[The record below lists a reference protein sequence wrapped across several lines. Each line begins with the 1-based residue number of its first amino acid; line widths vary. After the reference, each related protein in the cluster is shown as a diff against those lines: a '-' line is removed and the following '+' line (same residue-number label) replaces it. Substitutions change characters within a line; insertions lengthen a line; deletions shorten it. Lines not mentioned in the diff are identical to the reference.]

1 MSEIEKKIDATEE
14 VEKKV
19 VKKSTVKKTTVKKT
33 VAKKEEKTDT
43 KAENKVE
50 TKKEEKTVKK
60 VAVKSEKKAITK
72 AKVEEKKID
81 GAENEENKTTFA
93 DLGLS
98 EKMLAKITAKGYK
111 FPSAIQAWVIP
122 LLLNG
127 NKDIIGQA
135 QTGTGK
141 TAAFA
146 LPILER
152 LDANSKDIQTLVL
165 APTRELAIQ
174 VAEEIK
180 SFADSWVRVQLLYGG
195 QNIRDELMGLRRWPQ
210 IVVGT
215 PGRVIDHLTK
225 RRTLKIENLKYF
237 ILDEADEM
245 LNIGFKE
252 EIEQIIEYTPKE
264 KKVLLFSATMP
275 KSIKDIVNKYI
286 KDHDLVSIERKELTN
301 SNIEQKCYKVND
313 RDKFEALCRVIEVE
327 FDFYGI
333 LFCRTKADV
342 DNVAAQLMTRG
353 YKVEGIHGDIDQ
365 KMREKTLARFKN
377 GAIKILVAT
386 DVAARWIDV
395 NNLTHVVNYSLPD
408 NPETY
413 THRIWRTWRA
423 GNKGEA
429 ISFVSR
435 RDSRMLSWVERTIKS
450 KIKVETLPKVSD
462 VIEFKKKRLI
472 DNTKLL
478 LENVDELHYVD
489 LAKDLLELD
498 NSPAE
503 ILAAILKEGY
513 GKEFSTTHY
522 SDLKEDSFNSDSRGN
537 SRADSWVAGEKRLF
551 VAKGKLDNFTPG
563 SLIQFI
569 EKETNSKLGD
579 VGNIDILREFSFIN
593 LKDDDA
599 DHVLRTF
606 KELNSRKPVIVQ
618 AKAKDSGGSRG
629 WYRGWSSRGGSGGW
643 YRGWS
648 SRGGSGG
655 WYKGNSSRSSSS
667 RGGYKGN
674 RS

>member
-1 MSEIEKKIDATEE
+1 MLEKKIDA
-14 VEKKV
+14 VD
-19 VKKSTVKKTTVKKT
+19 TT
-33 VAKKEEKTDT
+33 T
-43 KAENKVE
+43 KIKF
-50 TKKEEKTVKK
+50 
-60 VAVKSEKKAITK
+60 S
-72 AKVEEKKID
+72 
-81 GAENEENKTTFA
+81 

-98 EKMLAKITAKGYK
+98 EKMLAKITAKGYEY
-111 FPSAIQAWVIP
+111 PSAIQAGVIP

-146 LPILER
+146 LPVLER
-152 LDANSKDIQTLVL
+152 IDTNSRDIQTLIL

-174 VAEEIK
+174 VAEEIR
-180 SFADSWVRVQLLYGG
+180 SFADSAVKIQLLYGG
-195 QNIRDELMGLRRWPQ
+195 QNIRDELSGLRAGPQ

-225 RRTLKIENLKYF
+225 RKTLNIDKIKYF

-252 EIEQIIEYTPKE
+252 EIEEIITFTPKD

-286 KDHDLVSIERKELTN
+286 KDHDLVTIERNELTN
-301 SNIEQKCYKVND
+301 SNIEQKCYKVNE

-342 DNVAAQLMTRG
+342 DDVAARLMSRG

-365 KMREKTLARFKN
+365 KQREKTLSRFKN
-377 GAIKILVAT
+377 SAIKILVAT
-386 DVAARWIDV
+386 DVAARGIDV
-395 NNLTHVVNYSLPD
+395 NNLTHVVNYTLPD

-413 THRIWRTWRA
+413 THRIGRTGRA

-435 RDSRMLSWVERTIKS
+435 KDSRMLSWIETAIKS
-450 KIKVETLPKVSD
+450 KIKVEKLPEVSD
-462 VIEFKKKRLI
+462 VIEFKKKRLV
-472 DNTKLL
+472 DNTKELL
-478 LENVDELHYVD
+478 LNVDELHYID
-489 LAKDLLELD
+489 LAKDLLDLGNPPEQ
-498 NSPAE
+498 
-503 ILAAILKEGY
+503 ILAAILKESY

-522 SDLKEDSFNSDSRGN
+522 SELREESFSSDSRGDRGDRN
-537 SRADSWVAGEKRLF
+537 DRAPRGDRSDRGFSGVEGQKRLF
-551 VAKGKLDNFTPG
+551 VAKGKLDGFSPG

-569 EKETNSKLGD
+569 EKETSSKLGD
-579 VGNIDILREFSFIN
+579 VGNIDIMREFSFIN
-593 LKDDDA
+593 LSNDDA
-599 DHVLRTF
+599 DFVLKKF
-606 KELNSRKPVIVQ
+606 KEFNPVKPLIVESKKEGSGSSSSSGSGFARKSSSRGSSYRGGSS
-618 AKAKDSGGSRG
+618 SGGSRG
-629 WYRGWSSRGGSGGW
+629 GYRGN
-643 YRGWS
+643 
-648 SRGGSGG
+648 
-655 WYKGNSSRSSSS
+655 K
-667 RGGYKGN
+667 
-674 RS
+674 

>member
-1 MSEIEKKIDATEE
+1 MSEKIEKKIDAAD
-14 VEKKV
+14 
-19 VKKSTVKKTTVKKT
+19 TT
-33 VAKKEEKTDT
+33 
-43 KAENKVE
+43 NKV
-50 TKKEEKTVKK
+50 
-60 VAVKSEKKAITK
+60 
-72 AKVEEKKID
+72 
-81 GAENEENKTTFA
+81 TFA

-111 FPSAIQAWVIP
+111 YPSAIQAWVIP

-127 NKDIIGQA
+127 EKDIIGQA

-141 TAAFA
+141 TAAFG
-146 LPILER
+146 LPVLER
-152 LDANSKDIQTLVL
+152 LDTKSKDIQTLVL

-174 VAEEIK
+174 VAEELK
-180 SFADSWVRVQLLYGG
+180 SFADEGTKIQLLYGG
-195 QNIRDELMGLRRWPQ
+195 QNIRDELMGLKRNPQ

-225 RRTLKIENLKYF
+225 RRTLKIDNLKYF

-286 KDHDLVSIERKELTN
+286 KDHDLVAIERKELTN
-301 SNIEQKCYKVND
+301 SNIEQKVYKVNE

-342 DNVAAQLMTRG
+342 DNVAAKLMTRG

-413 THRIWRTWRA
+413 THRIWRTGRA

-435 RDSRMLSWVERTIKS
+435 KDSRMLSWVERTIKT
-450 KIKVETLPKVSD
+450 KLKVETLPKVSD

-472 DNTKLL
+472 DNTRELL
-478 LENVDELHYVD
+478 TNVDELHYID
-489 LAKDLLELD
+489 LAKDLLELSD
-498 NSPAE
+498 KPE
-503 ILAAILKEGY
+503 EVLAAILKEWY

-522 SDLKEDSFNSDSRGN
+522 SDLKEESFSDRDGWRDNRRGN
-537 SRADSWVAGEKRLF
+537 SWVDGERRLF
-551 VAKGKLDNFTPG
+551 VARGNLDGMNPG
-563 SLIQFI
+563 ELIRFI
-569 EKETNSKLGD
+569 EKSINGKIGD
-579 VGNIDILREFSFIN
+579 VGNIDVMREFSFIN
-593 LKDDDA
+593 VKDA
-599 DHVLRTF
+599 DADVILRHF
-606 KELNSRKPVIVQ
+606 KDENPRKPLIVE
-618 AKAKDSGGSRG
+618 AKSKDGGWSRWGRG
-629 WYRGWSSRGGSGGW
+629 WYRGWNSRGGS
-643 YRGWS
+643 
-648 SRGGSGG
+648 RGG
-655 WYKGNSSRSSSS
+655 SRSSSS
-667 RGGYKGN
+667 RGGYKGK

>member
-1 MSEIEKKIDATEE
+1 MTNIEKKIDAVNT
-14 VEKKV
+14 
-19 VKKSTVKKTTVKKT
+19 ST
-33 VAKKEEKTDT
+33 
-43 KAENKVE
+43 
-50 TKKEEKTVKK
+50 
-60 VAVKSEKKAITK
+60 
-72 AKVEEKKID
+72 KI
-81 GAENEENKTTFA
+81 KFS

-98 EKMLAKITAKGYK
+98 DKMLAKITAKGYEY
-111 FPSAIQAWVIP
+111 PSAIQAWVIP

-146 LPILER
+146 LPVLER
-152 LDANSKDIQTLVL
+152 IDTNSRDIQTLIL

-174 VAEEIK
+174 VAEEIR
-180 SFADSWVRVQLLYGG
+180 SFADSSVKIQLLYWG
-195 QNIRDELMGLRRWPQ
+195 QNIRDELSGLRVGPQ

-225 RRTLKIENLKYF
+225 RKTLNIDKIKYF

-252 EIEQIIEYTPKE
+252 EIEEIITFTPKD

-286 KDHDLVSIERKELTN
+286 KDHDLVTIERNELTN
-301 SNIEQKCYKVND
+301 SNIEQMCYKVNE

-342 DNVAAQLMTRG
+342 DDVAARLMSRG
-353 YKVEGIHGDIDQ
+353 YKVEWIHWDIDQ
-365 KMREKTLARFKN
+365 KQREKTLARFKN

-386 DVAARWIDV
+386 DVAARGIDV
-395 NNLTHVVNYSLPD
+395 NNLTHVVNYTLPD

-413 THRIWRTWRA
+413 THRIGRTGRA
-423 GNKGEA
+423 GNKWEA

-435 RDSRMLSWVERTIKS
+435 KDSRMLSWIEATIKS
-450 KIKVETLPKVSD
+450 KIKVEKLPEVSD

-472 DNTKLL
+472 DNTKELL
-478 LENVDELHYVD
+478 LNIEELHYID
-489 LAKDLLELD
+489 LAKDLLDLGNPPEQ
-498 NSPAE
+498 

-513 GKEFSTTHY
+513 WKEFSTTHY
-522 SDLKEDSFNSDSRGN
+522 SELREENFATDRGDRNDRGSRWDRSDRGF
-537 SRADSWVAGEKRLF
+537 SWVEGQKRLF
-551 VAKGKLDNFTPG
+551 VAKWKLDWFSPW

-569 EKETNSKLGD
+569 EKETSSKLGD
-579 VGNIDILREFSFIN
+579 VGNIDIMREFSFIN
-593 LKDDDA
+593 LSNDDA
-599 DHVLRTF
+599 DFVLKKF
-606 KELNSRKPVIVQ
+606 KEFNPVKPLIVES
-618 AKAKDSGGSRG
+618 KKE
-629 WYRGWSSRGGSGGW
+629 GSGSSFS
-643 YRGWS
+643 WS
-648 SRGGSGG
+648 R
-655 WYKGNSSRSSSS
+655 RSSSGRS
-667 RGGYKGN
+667 GGFKWTFRWSSKGGGFRGN
-674 RS
+674 RG